1 MVDAGYGWTDGGARA
16 SLPMRVGRLTG
27 TGQPRTIGAMPVTR
41 LKERRRPAV
50 ALESTIYAFGLPYP
64 QNVELGWKLA
74 RTIASTGAEAR
85 TFAVID
91 GELKVGLSDEEL
103 DRIARAHVPGADA
116 EGAVLKLNASDLGPA
131 MALGMTGATTVS
143 ATMALAAGAHV
154 RVFATGGIGGVH
166 RDAHLTF
173 DESQDLTALARYPV
187 AVVSAGAKAIL
198 DLGATLERL
207 ETLGVPVV
215 GYRTHRFPAFYTRD
229 SGHPLAL
236 SVHDVPMLARVV
248 RAHWRMHP
256 GVGVLIASPIPP
268 EHALDEGFIRAGIE
282 RALKDAERE
291 NVRGK
296 ALTPFL
302 LKRLDEITEGRSV
315 EANVALA
322 ENNARLAGELAVAL
336 GEFEAEDRPERQ
348 G

>member
-1 MVDAGYGWTDGGARA
+1 MA
-16 SLPMRVGRLTG
+16 
-27 TGQPRTIGAMPVTR
+27 VTR
-41 LKERRRPAV
+41 MKERRRPAV

-74 RTIASTGAEAR
+74 RTIAATGAEAK

-91 GELKVGLSDEEL
+91 GELKVGLSDDEL
-103 DRIARAHVPGADA
+103 DRIARAQEPGA
-116 EGAVLKLNASDLGPA
+116 ESVLKLNASDLGPA

-143 ATMALAAGAHV
+143 ATMALAAGANV

-166 RDAHLTF
+166 RDGQQTF

-198 DLGATLERL
+198 DLALTLERL
-207 ETLGVPVV
+207 ETLGVLVV
-215 GYRTHRFPAFYTRD
+215 GFGTRETGFPGFYTRS
-229 SGHPLAL
+229 SGLPLPL
-236 SVHDVPMLARVV
+236 SVDDVPTLARVV
-248 RAHWRMHP
+248 RAHWRIHP
-256 GVGVLIASPIPP
+256 KVGVLIANPIPAAA
-268 EHALDEGFIRAGIE
+268 ALDPQLIHSGIA
-282 RALKDAERE
+282 RALDDARAKAI
-291 NVRGK
+291 RGK

-302 LKRLDEITEGRSV
+302 LARLDELTEGRSV

-336 GEFEAEDRPERQ
+336 AELEPEERP
-348 G
+348 

>member
-1 MVDAGYGWTDGGARA
+1 
-16 SLPMRVGRLTG
+16 
-27 TGQPRTIGAMPVTR
+27 MPVTR

-74 RTIASTGAEAR
+74 RTIAATGAEAK

-103 DRIARAHVPGADA
+103 DRIARARVAGADKD
-116 EGAVLKLNASDLGPA
+116 GAVLKLNASDLGPA
-131 MALGMTGATTVS
+131 MALGLTGATTVS
-143 ATMALAAGAHV
+143 ATMALAAGAKV

-173 DESQDLTALARYPV
+173 DESQDLTALSRYPV

-207 ETLGVPVV
+207 ETLGIPVI
-215 GYRTHRFPAFYTRD
+215 GFQTNRFPAFYSRD
-229 SGHPLAL
+229 SGHSLAL
-236 SVHDVPMLARVV
+236 RVDDVATLARVL
-248 RAHWRMHP
+248 RAHWRLHP
-256 GVGVLIASPIPP
+256 STGVLIANPIPA
-268 EHALDEGFIRAGIE
+268 EHALDAGVVEQGIA
-282 RALKDAERE
+282 RALVDAKEQGI
-291 NVRGK
+291 RGK
-296 ALTPFL
+296 ATTPFL
-302 LKRLDEITEGRSV
+302 LQRLDELTDGRSV

-322 ENNARLAGELAVAL
+322 EHNARLAGELAVAFAEL
-336 GEFEAEDRPERQ
+336 DPEAAA
-348 G
+348 